1 MLNRAVTL
9 YLFVFLFV
17 RRLDDIVVGEDGDSE
32 KEDIVDECRIGGG
45 CGMKERCYPRVER
58 ELSVNDIYGTQTL
71 MRATPALDGKKNTGK
86 VEPRDEA
93 AGEEKQVNDGAKPSG
108 WWQW

>member
-9 YLFVFLFV
+9 YLLVFLFV

-45 CGMKERCYPRVER
+45 YGMKERKM
-58 ELSVNDIYGTQTL
+58 LS
-71 MRATPALDGKKNTGK
+71 
-86 VEPRDEA
+86 
-93 AGEEKQVNDGAKPSG
+93 
-108 WWQW
+108 